1 MNGEKNNKI
10 YFFSIVVSLIL
21 GVTIVGST
29 IGIVALKLQY
39 RNPSSESVAVT
50 NTEAV
55 VVSGQNETTA
65 LMEETINENPPLNA
79 NCDWASLYY
88 EMLNAIDGADKKT
101 CALIYINNDDV
112 PELFITSEE
121 DRTRHFLINISENG
135 LFTQINDVFANGD
148 FLYRE
153 RTGSCCTR
161 SKHNNLS
168 GHFFY
173 SFDGKELTIIK
184 HNNTAEKEVT
194 SAEFDFSTASQPN
207 TVSVSTM
214 LNELAPKRQI
224 TRDTSS
230 EYSGDSSEL
239 VSTYLDMETQ
249 ATVGETTAN
258 VVYRIPQINLEG
270 SDIERVN
277 REILNNYEKIA
288 NNTKETGKT
297 SVTLI
302 DYQVYC
308 NNGILSLIITF
319 NTVEPDSFS
328 QTIYNFDI
336 SGQREI
342 SNQCLLN
349 SYGYISSAVMDAF
362 KSYERQKCNEEMNNN
377 PKRGTEYY
385 DRKYQYAVDFFS
397 PSGNQ
402 MYFDDSGTLNVIY
415 KEQSDAG
422 AADNI
427 LQAKLQLN
435 NQLKG
440 WVTSEYDY

>member
-29 IGIVALKLQY
+29 IGIIAVKLQY
-39 RNPSSESVAVT
+39 RNSSSESVAVT

-88 EMLNAIDGADKKT
+88 EMLSVIDNADKRT
-101 CALIYINNDDV
+101 CALIYLNDDDV
-112 PELFITSEE
+112 PELFISSEA
-121 DRTRHFLINISENG
+121 DRMRHFLVSISGNG
-135 LFTQINDVFANGD
+135 LFTRINDVFAGGD

-161 SKHNNLS
+161 SKYNNPS

-173 SFDGKELTIIK
+173 TFDGKELTIIK

-397 PSGNQ
+397 PSSNQ

>member
-1 MNGEKNNKI
+1 
-10 YFFSIVVSLIL
+10 
-21 GVTIVGST
+21 
-29 IGIVALKLQY
+29 
-39 RNPSSESVAVT
+39 
-50 NTEAV
+50 
-55 VVSGQNETTA
+55 
-65 LMEETINENPPLNA
+65 
-79 NCDWASLYY
+79 
-88 EMLNAIDGADKKT
+88 
-101 CALIYINNDDV
+101 
-112 PELFITSEE
+112 
-121 DRTRHFLINISENG
+121 
-135 LFTQINDVFANGD
+135 
-148 FLYRE
+148 
-153 RTGSCCTR
+153 
-161 SKHNNLS
+161 
-168 GHFFY
+168 
-173 SFDGKELTIIK
+173 
-184 HNNTAEKEVT
+184 
-194 SAEFDFSTASQPN
+194 
-207 TVSVSTM
+207 M

-308 NNGILSLIITF
+308 NSGILSLIITF
-319 NTVEPDSFS
+319 NTVESDSFS

-397 PSGNQ
+397 PSSNQ